1 MKFLSGSI
9 FSGRDWLPSGRALF
23 SPRYIFG
30 AIFLI
35 TLIKYIDCWKF
46 YLWYDELRTLGHSFR
61 LNGLTADT
69 HTPLYY
75 SFVFILLK
83 IFGPAFWVVK
93 IPGIFCSLLLL
104 VYSTIIVIKK
114 EFKCFYLALFSVV
127 NLAPTEWYLLRL
139 GRMYGPL
146 LVMSF
151 VVAYMLLEYVEKNK
165 INSRLFYP
173 LLGLANFTHATFLF
187 VSFGAVITIAGIK
200 WIKKE
205 SGIGR
210 HLLLSFLTTL
220 PVLGYYLFRKG
231 QLRMAMNSTAWN
243 DGAPGLH
250 WLKEMVYP
258 FLGHQYPHTNS
269 RGYPVDLIANLLF
282 DLTLITIAC
291 FLLFSCLRLPK
302 KFYWGLIG
310 IFLLLQIKA
319 VLAGPMELVYLWGP
333 VLKMIVPIVWILYG
347 NQRPNKKII
356 FSQASVFILFFVALT
371 LLYPWKSFWHER
383 YLVVI
388 LPFIIF
394 AIAYML
400 EQPLQKGYV
409 LVVIIASM
417 LSYNIF
423 VLKIFDQQRYQQTAI
438 YQLNKSLAQYDGPV
452 FLCSHGID
460 FHLLAELYVRNL
472 DVIPCWSRRA
482 KKRVTDAKY
491 IVLVDLFDTVDEFN
505 KKSWVRDFR
514 QIAKREGPGW
524 SIFAYQR
531 LTTL

>member
-1 MKFLSGSI
+1 M
-9 FSGRDWLPSGRALF
+9 
-23 SPRYIFG
+23 
-30 AIFLI
+30 
-35 TLIKYIDCWKF
+35 
-46 YLWYDELRTLGHSFR
+46 
-61 LNGLTADT
+61 
-69 HTPLYY
+69 
-75 SFVFILLK
+75 
-83 IFGPAFWVVK
+83 
-93 IPGIFCSLLLL
+93 
-104 VYSTIIVIKK
+104 
-114 EFKCFYLALFSVV
+114 V
-127 NLAPTEWYLLRL
+127 NLAPTEWYLLRV

-151 VVAYMLLEYVEKNK
+151 FVAHMLLEYVEKNK
-165 INSRLFYP
+165 INPRLFYP

-187 VSFGAVITIAGIK
+187 VSLGATITIAVIK

-210 HLLLSFLTTL
+210 HLLFSFLTTL
-220 PVLGYYLFRKG
+220 PVLSYYLCREGRLK
-231 QLRMAMNSTAWN
+231 MAMNITAWI

-250 WLKEMVYP
+250 WFKEMVYL
-258 FLGHQYPHTNS
+258 FLGHQYPHTSS
-269 RGYPVDLIANLLF
+269 RSFPVDFIANLLF
-282 DLTLITIAC
+282 DLTLITITC

-302 KFYWGLIG
+302 KFSQGLIG
-310 IFLLLQIKA
+310 IFLLLQIKTIF
-319 VLAGPMELVYLWGP
+319 VDPMELVYLWGSI
-333 VLKMIVPIVWILYG
+333 LKMIVPIAWILYD

-356 FSQASVFILFFVALT
+356 FSQASVFILFFLALT

-409 LVVIIASM
+409 LVAIIASM

-423 VLKIFDQQRYQQTAI
+423 VLRIFDQQRYHQMAI

-460 FHLLAELYVRNL
+460 FHLLTELYVRNF

-482 KKRVTDAKY
+482 KKRVADAKY
-491 IVLVDLFDTVDEFN
+491 IILLKIFNTEDEFN
-505 KKSWVRDFR
+505 KKSWVKDFR
-514 QIAKREGPGW
+514 QIAKREGQDW
-524 SIFAYQR
+524 KIFTYQR